1 VKGDELVEYES
12 VQNWLDSLNQSALTR
27 GKAGLTKN
35 AKYVRLGVFLK
46 YVSFTKMNPD
56 QLLEEAKSDI
66 DKTGHRVNDFFSFRA
81 KEVSWNTAV
90 TNIGFVR
97 GFYTHSNIIFPRKYG
112 VPKRKVSKVAKRDAK
127 TAIYDYDE
135 ENGKTVFHNSTLQHF
150 IQNLSFRD
158 QTIALCLL
166 STGADATDLLKL
178 NIEFVKDGRGKISDK
193 KRFFWHSNREKTSIP
208 FKVYFSEEATE
219 FLKRYV
225 EQERAGAEDNEPL
238 FVTEDVGLHAQ
249 DNGKEKSE
257 RMDAHLLSI
266 SFRNAAKK
274 MGYAKSRKQNPF
286 RPKRFRHLFRT
297 ACGNAGIDN
306 GYIEAFMGHSTSI
319 SASYLEKGN
328 GTFLQEYVKV
338 EPYLTVFG
346 VSKTKVTEMG
356 GEIEELKGSV
366 QAMAKTEKIIHDKI
380 TELEDENSKLRKQ
393 IENMYTYVHKNLD
406 PLLDVVNDIAKY
418 EEGRVLL
425 KKIQEEKQAKTL
437 HDIREADN
445 EDKF

>member
-81 KEVSWNTAV
+81 KEVSWNTTV
-90 TNIGFVR
+90 TNIGFIR
-97 GFYTHSNIIFPRKYG
+97 GFYTHNNIVFPKKYG
-112 VPKRKVSKVAKRDAK
+112 VPKRKVSKVAQRDAK
-127 TAIYDYDE
+127 TVIYDYDE
-135 ENGKTVFHNSTLQHF
+135 ENGKTVFHNGTLQHF
-150 IQNLSFRD
+150 VQNLSFRD

-178 NIEFVKDGRGKISDK
+178 DIDFIKDKGKISDK
-193 KRFFWHSNREKTSIP
+193 KRFLWYDNREKTNTP

-225 EQERAGAEDNEPL
+225 EQERADASDDEPL

-249 DNGKEKSE
+249 DNRKEKSE

-274 MGYAKSRKQNPF
+274 MGYTKSHKQNPF

-297 ACGNAGIDN
+297 ACNNANIDN

-319 SASYLEKGN
+319 SAGYLEKGN

-346 VSKTKVTEMG
+346 VSKNQVTEMSESMADLKSEVKVLTKS
-356 GEIEELKGSV
+356 GEAVTDKVAALEKENTQLK
-366 QAMAKTEKIIHDKI
+366 T
-380 TELEDENSKLRKQ
+380 Q
-393 IENMYTYVHKNLD
+393 ISSIYAYVHKNLD
-406 PLLDVVNDIAKY
+406 PLVDVVNAIADT
-418 EEGRVLL
+418 EEGKELL

-437 HDIREADN
+437 RDIKEADIGV
-445 EDKF
+445 KF

>member
-46 YVSFTKMNPD
+46 YVSFTKINPD

-81 KEVSWNTAV
+81 KEVSWNSAV

-97 GFYTHSNIIFPRKYG
+97 GFYTHNNIVFPKKYG
-112 VPKRKVSKVAKRDAK
+112 VPKRRVSKVAQRDAK
-127 TAIYDYDE
+127 TVIYDYDE
-135 ENGKTVFHNSTLQHF
+135 ENEKTVFHNGTLQHF

-178 NIEFVKDGRGKISDK
+178 NLEFVKDGRGKISDK
-193 KRFFWHSNREKTSIP
+193 KRFLWHSNREKTGIP

-225 EQERAGAEDNEPL
+225 EQERADAEDNEPL
-238 FVTEDVGLHAQ
+238 FVTEDVGLHTK
-249 DNGKEKSE
+249 NNSKESE

-274 MGYAKSRKQNPF
+274 MGYTKSNKQNPF

-297 ACGNAGIDN
+297 ACGNASIDN

-319 SASYLEKGN
+319 SAGYLEKGN

-393 IENMYTYVHKNLD
+393 IEDMYTFVHRNYD
-406 PLLDVVNDIAKY
+406 PLMEFVNTISDLPEFEELKEKAFKKAKS
-418 EEGRVLL
+418 RVDP
-425 KKIQEEKQAKTL
+425 KE
-437 HDIREADN
+437 
-445 EDKF
+445 

>member
-66 DKTGHRVNDFFSFRA
+66 DKTGHRVNDFFGFRA
-81 KEVSWNTAV
+81 KEVSWNTTV

-97 GFYTHSNIIFPRKYG
+97 GFYTHNNIVFPKKYG
-112 VPKRKVSKVAKRDAK
+112 VPKRKVSKVAQRDAK
-127 TAIYDYDE
+127 TVIYDYDE
-135 ENGKTVFHNSTLQHF
+135 ENEKTVFHNGTLQHF
-150 IQNLSFRD
+150 VQNLSFRD

-193 KRFFWHSNREKTSIP
+193 KRFLWHSNREKTSIP

-225 EQERAGAEDNEPL
+225 EQERAGAEDKEPL
-238 FVTEDVGLHAQ
+238 FVTEDVGLHAR

-274 MGYAKSRKQNPF
+274 MGYTKKRKQNPF

-328 GTFLQEYVKV
+328 GTFLQEHVKV

-356 GEIEELKGSV
+356 GEIEELKDSV

-406 PLLDVVNDIAKY
+406 PLLDVVNTIAET
-418 EEGRVLL
+418 EEGKALL

-437 HDIREADN
+437 RDIREADN
-445 EDKF
+445 EVKI

>member
-46 YVSFTKMNPD
+46 YASFTKMNPD
-56 QLLEEAKSDI
+56 QLLEEAKSDV
-66 DKTGHRVNDFFSFRA
+66 DKAGHRVNDFFSFRA

-97 GFYTHSNIIFPRKYG
+97 GFYTHNNIVFPKKYG
-112 VPKRKVSKVAKRDAK
+112 VPKRKVSKVEKSDAK
-127 TAIYDYDE
+127 MAIYDYDE
-135 ENGKTVFHNSTLQHF
+135 ENEKTVFHNGTLQHF

-178 NIEFVKDGRGKISDK
+178 NIEFVKDGKGKISGK
-193 KRFFWHSNREKTSIP
+193 KRFFLHSNREKTGTP

-225 EQERAGAEDNEPL
+225 EQERADASDDEPL
-238 FVTEDVGLHAQ
+238 FVTEDVGLHTK
-249 DNGKEKSE
+249 NNSKESE

-274 MGYAKSRKQNPF
+274 MGYAKKKGKFSPF

-319 SASYLEKGN
+319 SAGYLEKGN

-346 VSKTKVTEMG
+346 VSKNQVTEMS
-356 GEIEELKGSV
+356 EAMAELKSEVKVLTKSGEAV
-366 QAMAKTEKIIHDKI
+366 TDKVADLEKENTQLKT
-380 TELEDENSKLRKQ
+380 Q
-393 IENMYTYVHKNLD
+393 ISSIYAYVHKNLD
-406 PLLDVVNDIAKY
+406 PLLDVVNAIAET
-418 EEGRVLL
+418 EEGRELI
-425 KKIQEEKQAKTL
+425 KRINEEKQANA
-437 HDIREADN
+437 RAQR
-445 EDKF
+445 

>member
-12 VQNWLDSLNQSALTR
+12 VQNWLDSLNQSALSR

-46 YVSFTKMNPD
+46 YVSFTKTNPD

-81 KEVSWNTAV
+81 KEVSWNTTV

-97 GFYTHSNIIFPRKYG
+97 GFYTHNNIVFPKKYG
-112 VPKRKVSKVAKRDAK
+112 VPKRKVSKVAQRDAK
-127 TAIYDYDE
+127 TVIYDYDE
-135 ENGKTVFHNSTLQHF
+135 ENEKTVFHNGTLQHF

-178 NIEFVKDGRGKISDK
+178 NIEFVKDGKGKISDK
-193 KRFFWHSNREKTSIP
+193 KRFLWYSNREKTNVP

-238 FVTEDVGLHAQ
+238 FVTENVGLHAR

-274 MGYAKSRKQNPF
+274 MGYTKSNKQNPF

-319 SASYLEKGN
+319 SAGYLEKGN
-328 GTFLQEYVKV
+328 GTFLQEYVKA

-346 VSKTKVTEMG
+346 VSKNQVTEMS
-356 GEIEELKGSV
+356 ESIAELKSEVKVLTKSGEAV
-366 QAMAKTEKIIHDKI
+366 TDKI
-380 TELEDENSKLRKQ
+380 ADLEKENTQLKTQ
-393 IENMYTYVHKNLD
+393 ISSTYAYVHKNLD
-406 PLLDVVNDIAKY
+406 PLLDVVNAIADT
-418 EEGRVLL
+418 EEGRELI
-425 KKIQEEKQAKTL
+425 KRINEEKQANACAQ
-437 HDIREADN
+437 R
-445 EDKF
+445 